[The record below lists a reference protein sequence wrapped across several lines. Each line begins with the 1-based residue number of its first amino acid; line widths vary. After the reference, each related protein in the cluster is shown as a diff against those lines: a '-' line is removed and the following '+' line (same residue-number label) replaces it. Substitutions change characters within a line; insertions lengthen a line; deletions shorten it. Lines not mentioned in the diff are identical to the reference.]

1 MPFSHSSNDRP
12 RQQEPS
18 RLLRR
23 IFSIVSVGA
32 LITAP
37 VAALALWLLL
47 TDPLTASAVMERGDL
62 MPVLKALALV
72 FGKALKAVMTL
83 L

>member
-1 MPFSHSSNDRP
+1 MPFSQSSTDRP

-23 IFSIVSVGA
+23 VFSVVSVGA
-32 LITAP
+32 LVTAP

-47 TDPLTASAVMERGDL
+47 TDPVTASGVMERGDL
-62 MPVLKALALV
+62 MPVFKALAVV